1 MQVTIETVLAAAMQ
15 LPVNDRLELAS
26 HLLEADTP
34 DDGLFDIDD
43 PALLEEIERRFADGS
58 EGIPWHV
65 LREER
70 GSVEL

>member
-1 MQVTIETVLAAAMQ
+1 MEVSVEAVMEAALK
-15 LPVNDRLELAS
+15 LPVNGQMEVAS
-26 HLLEADTP
+26 RLLETITP

-70 GSVEL
+70 GSVEP